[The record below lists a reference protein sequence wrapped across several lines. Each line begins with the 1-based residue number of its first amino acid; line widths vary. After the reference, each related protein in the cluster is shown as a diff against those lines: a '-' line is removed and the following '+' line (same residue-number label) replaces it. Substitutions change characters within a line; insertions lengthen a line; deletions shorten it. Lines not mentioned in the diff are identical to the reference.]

1 MSIPVPVQAGA
12 WTGWRAGS
20 PPGDVEAERA
30 LTAVAEHAL
39 RCGARAGLDALARE
53 ALRLSG
59 AVEVALYRGRVRV
72 AACGTRARR
81 LPATF
86 RQMKTLQVF
95 RAPDGRTSLVLRC
108 ERPVSSEDVGLEK
121 LAAFAGTLM
130 SAVAREGEA
139 QARQAQLL
147 RERKR
152 LEETVAHL
160 ERQRRKAAHDLRTPL
175 LVIQGYVGMMLKG
188 VAGPLTPTMQRYAQQ
203 LMKASADQASLIE
216 RRLSTDGA
224 PEDLRT
230 LLCATFERPGR
241 ARRMSV
247 NLDCKA
253 QSVPVKGSRAVL
265 DVLLRTLER
274 GLVGTGATA
283 ADVSVDAPEGT
294 GLWRLSLCAQTER
307 PLPARTT
314 ALLEQLVLRL
324 GGQMSIQLRPRLALT
339 LHLPAAR

>member
-12 WTGWRAGS
+12 WTGWRVGS
-20 PPGDVEAERA
+20 PPGGAEVERA
-30 LTAVAEHAL
+30 LAAVAEHAL
-39 RCGARAGLDALARE
+39 RCGARAGLGALARE

-59 AVEVALYRGRVRV
+59 AVEVAVYRGRDRV
-72 AACGTRARR
+72 AAHGTRARR

-86 RQMKTLQVF
+86 KEMKTAQVF
-95 RAPDGRTSLVLRC
+95 RAPDGRTSLVVRS
-108 ERPVSSEDVGLEK
+108 ERPVPPEDDELQR

-130 SAVAREGEA
+130 SAVEREREA
-139 QARQAQLL
+139 QARQARLL
-147 RERKR
+147 RERQR

-160 ERQRRKAAHDLRTPL
+160 ERQRRRAAHDLRTPL

-203 LMKASADQASLIE
+203 LMKSSADQGALIE
-216 RRLSTDGA
+216 RRLSSEGT

-230 LLCATFERPGR
+230 LLCETFERPGR

-247 NLDCKA
+247 NLTSTA
-253 QSVPVKGSRAVL
+253 QTVPVKGSRAVL

-274 GLVGTGATA
+274 GLVSTGAKA

>member
-1 MSIPVPVQAGA
+1 M
-12 WTGWRAGS
+12 GWRAGS
-20 PPGDVEAERA
+20 PPGSAEVERA
-30 LTAVAEHAL
+30 LAAVAEHAL

-59 AVEVALYRGRVRV
+59 AVEVAIYSGRDRV
-72 AACGTRARR
+72 VACGTRARR

-95 RAPDGRTSLVLRC
+95 RAPEGRTSLVVRC
-108 ERPVSSEDVGLEK
+108 ERPVPSEDAGLEK
-121 LAAFAGTLM
+121 LAAFASTLM
-130 SAVAREGEA
+130 SAVAREREA
-139 QARQAQLL
+139 QSRQARLL
-147 RERKR
+147 KERKR
-152 LEETVAHL
+152 LEETVARL
-160 ERQRRKAAHDLRTPL
+160 ERQRRMAAHDLRTPL

-188 VAGPLTPTMQRYAQQ
+188 VAGPLTPTMQRYAQH
-203 LMKASADQASLIE
+203 LMKASADQGALID
-216 RRLSTDGA
+216 RRLSSEGA
-224 PEDLRT
+224 PEDLRA

-247 NLDCKA
+247 NLA
-253 QSVPVKGSRAVL
+253 FTTQSVPVKGSRAVL

-274 GLVGTGATA
+274 GLVATGATA
-283 ADVSVDAPEGT
+283 ADVGVDAPEGT

-307 PLPARTT
+307 ALPARTT